1 MVEGSTMVRHRPLT
15 MPYHRAT
22 MILQIGFQ
30 YLIVHKRM
38 TPHEMTRARGGLLVQ
53 SKRLRETLI
62 KSQNQIL
69 RFSQCFPNPVPV
81 ARGL

>member
-22 MILQIGFQ
+22 MILQIRFQ

-38 TPHEMTRARGGLLVQ
+38 TPHEIDMIPLKQTR
-53 SKRLRETLI
+53 
-62 KSQNQIL
+62 
-69 RFSQCFPNPVPV
+69 
-81 ARGL
+81 